1 MLHLIVNLKLP
12 LNKNLKIAI
21 LIFANSSQEEERH
34 KSIVQNGALFDAL
47 TTSTLKTVENSQLP
61 YFYFT
66 EKHQIG
72 FTFRERFSNAI
83 QSVFEIQF
91 HSLFAITNLPI
102 ARFLDYLIA
111 SNNYEDYMY
120 SLVEAYNP
128 AAMENVMF
136 TNTISMS

>member
-1 MLHLIVNLKLP
+1 M
-12 LNKNLKIAI
+12 
-21 LIFANSSQEEERH
+21 
-34 KSIVQNGALFDAL
+34 
-47 TTSTLKTVENSQLP
+47 KTVENSQLP

-91 HSLFAITNLPI
+91 HRLFPITNLPI
-102 ARFLDYLIA
+102 ARFLDHLIA
-111 SNNYEDYMY
+111 SNNYEDYLY

-128 AAMENVMF
+128 AAMENVMC
-136 TNTISMS
+136 TNTISMSWGGWIEDCDFNQRLDLKAASKVKHIKDYNEALLNDRNINIL